1 MRRGTSNFSSVLL
14 PPSSVSVLFE
24 LCLYINYSVYQ
35 LFRRLFL
42 LVCMYSCILRTYR
55 ATTTTSVLLVLS
67 TPYQSCTIPTAVS
80 QSAHL
85 HKSSTPANYCKSLL
99 KSLPKSLATPLLC
112 STKSHGV
119 QSIRTATIHR
129 NPRVPGS
136 NKAEHSTE
144 HTEYGVTRKH
154 ASGQLRRRYEY
165 LDIRSL
171 HIIRHSSI
179 LSFN

>member
-1 MRRGTSNFSSVLL
+1 M
-14 PPSSVSVLFE
+14 
-24 LCLYINYSVYQ
+24 
-35 LFRRLFL
+35 
-42 LVCMYSCILRTYR
+42 
-55 ATTTTSVLLVLS
+55 
-67 TPYQSCTIPTAVS
+67 
-80 QSAHL
+80 
-85 HKSSTPANYCKSLL
+85 
-99 KSLPKSLATPLLC
+99 
-112 STKSHGV
+112 

-144 HTEYGVTRKH
+144 YTEYGVTRKH

-179 LSFN
+179 LSFNQNRLRRSTDSKPHPHKTRLETRTHSRSTKVRAFTLTEQLQSTKYRALPEPNLLLVPFPFPFPQPPSPQNPDLDKRC